1 MHDNLILM
9 SILSSS
15 CPCMHVIRIENTYM
29 VKWLTN
35 FICEVY
41 LLCKWVYTYHENYCG
56 N

>member
-1 MHDNLILM
+1 
-9 SILSSS
+9 
-15 CPCMHVIRIENTYM
+15 M

-56 N
+56 NDGSDFVLEILVAFDININD